1 MKRSKLMRLAA
12 VAAAAAMVV
21 TACGDDEPGGE
32 STATDGET
40 GAAGSDIDRIVDAG
54 RMVVGVKF
62 DQPTFGLDTPDGVVG
77 FDVEI
82 ANLIAAALG
91 ENIEVEFVEAVSA
104 NREPFIQNGTVDI
117 VVATYTIND
126 ERDEVIDFAGPYY
139 VAGQDIMV
147 PAGNPDSIT
156 GIEDV
161 DTPDLTGC
169 SVDGSTSIDN
179 LVEMAPNADTTT
191 YDTYSKCAD
200 EMDLGGAHYVTTDNV
215 ILVGLID
222 ANPDKYELV
231 GNPFTVEPYGIG
243 VPEGSDLR
251 CRINEILQDIYDSGE
266 WAAAYES
273 TVGAVAGG
281 ETPEPPELN
290 NEGC

>member
-1 MKRSKLMRLAA
+1 MNRSKLLRLAA
-12 VAAAAAMVV
+12 VGAAAAMVL
-21 TACGDDEPGGE
+21 TACGDDNGTDDP
-32 STATDGET
+32 TDGST
-40 GAAGSDIDRIVDAG
+40 DAGSDIQRIVDAG

-91 ENIEVEFVEAVSA
+91 DGIEVEFVEAVSA

-126 ERDEVIDFAGPYY
+126 TRDEVIDFAGPYY

-147 PAGNPDSIT
+147 PAGNPDNIT
-156 GIEDV
+156 GIESV
-161 DTPDLTGC
+161 DTADLTGC
-169 SVDGSTSIDN
+169 SVDGSTSIEN
-179 LVEMAPNADTTT
+179 LTTMAPNADTITF
-191 YDTYSKCAD
+191 DTYSKCAD
-200 EMDLGGAHYVTTDNV
+200 EMALGGADYVTTDNV
-215 ILVGLID
+215 ILVGLIAD
-222 ANPDKYELV
+222 SDGAYELV
-231 GNPFTVEPYGIG
+231 NNPFTTEPYGIG

-251 CRINEILQDIYDSGE
+251 CQINEILADIYASGE
-266 WAAAYES
+266 WAAAYDA
-273 TVGAVAGG
+273 TVGQVSGG
-281 ETPEPPELN
+281 AAPAPPELN